1 MLRSEGKEEKKTP
14 SILHAFLIIMEKRN
28 TFVKGGV

>member
-14 SILHAFLIIMEKRN
+14 SILHAFLIIMEKRRILL
-28 TFVKGGV
+28 